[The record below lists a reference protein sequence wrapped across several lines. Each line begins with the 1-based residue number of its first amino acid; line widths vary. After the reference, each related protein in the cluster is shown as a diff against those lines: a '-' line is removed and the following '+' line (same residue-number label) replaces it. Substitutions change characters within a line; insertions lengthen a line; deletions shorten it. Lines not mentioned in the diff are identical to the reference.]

1 MKKPLK
7 TINKLYDKGIVDDEY
22 SKHWQEVLEF
32 LQTFSNGWNRFIK
45 ENNIISNIDFKT
57 KMIDFNAE
65 FFEKNKPENTIIFA
79 GVNGNTKHVSKLIK
93 NLLQY
98 ENLVYSIVGK
108 YGGYFDKDDL
118 YQAGMLGLIDA
129 YKHFNTMFFSIYFAI
144 AVRETFQPIPFAP
157 EYEWGMFIWILAS
170 FSGFWVHGSQCQLAD
185 YYRNIHL
192 YFINEKNGNE
202 FHNSIAVRK
211 EYNETP
217 WKGNFFWKL
226 FLNAYVAYVENQER
240 MTPRFQRFIKTIQE
254 KYGTDIPQELRN
266 EFRKGSL
273 PLMKYANILTFNSR
287 AIMLCVTMLIG
298 EIWFYLFFELVI
310 LMILFIISFALL
322 FNLYSLLILYL
333 LNVIRLI
340 ILRVFYP

>member
-1 MKKPLK
+1 M
-7 TINKLYDKGIVDDEY
+7 
-22 SKHWQEVLEF
+22 
-32 LQTFSNGWNRFIK
+32 
-45 ENNIISNIDFKT
+45 
-57 KMIDFNAE
+57 NAE
-65 FFEKNKPENTIIFA
+65 
-79 GVNGNTKHVSKLIK
+79 
-93 NLLQY
+93 
-98 ENLVYSIVGK
+98 
-108 YGGYFDKDDL
+108 DKKL
-118 YQAGMLGLIDA
+118 YQASIKSLDTEELIDMWFYRPLGFRCA
-129 YKHFNTMFFSIYFAI
+129 LFFRNRGIHPNVITVISIFLGVAAGICFAQTSLQWNMIGVLLLMWANLYDSTDGQLARITGQKTRWGRILDGFAGDCWFFSIYFAI

-240 MTPRFQRFIKTIQE
+240 MTPRFQRFIKTVQE

-310 LMILFIISFALL
+310 LMILFIYTRNRHEKLCSVLTKKIEDGYE
-322 FNLYSLLILYL
+322 FN
-333 LNVIRLI
+333 
-340 ILRVFYP
+340 